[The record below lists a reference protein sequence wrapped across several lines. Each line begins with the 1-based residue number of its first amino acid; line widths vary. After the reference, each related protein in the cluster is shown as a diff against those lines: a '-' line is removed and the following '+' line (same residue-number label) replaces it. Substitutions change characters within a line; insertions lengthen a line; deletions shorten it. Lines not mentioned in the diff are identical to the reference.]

1 MKMLLGS
8 VLAAIVTTLW
18 GFLSWAVLGWHMN
31 GMHSFKSEAVVAEVL
46 RENAT
51 NGHGI
56 YMLPWRQE
64 PRADTPAEE
73 KARMERKNTEAMN
86 GGPYAYAIVRPGK
99 AVVSMSKNVLLSLLR
114 GFIAALILS
123 ALMHHLAQPYIGRVT
138 FVAAAGAFAGLVAD
152 MPMWIW
158 FENPT
163 RQFVVDMADHVIEW
177 TLAGMVLGIFVG
189 KDPVAER

>member
-1 MKMLLGS
+1 MKVLIGS
-8 VLAAIVTTLW
+8 LLAALVTFVW
-18 GFLSWAVLGWHMN
+18 GFLSWTVLGWHEN
-31 GMHSFKSEAVVAEVL
+31 GMHSFKSEAVVAEVM

-51 NGHGI
+51 NGHAV
-56 YMLPWRQE
+56 YMLPWQQE
-64 PRADTPAEE
+64 PRADTPVEE
-73 KARMERKNTEAMN
+73 KKGMEQKFADAMN
-86 GGPYAYAIVRPGK
+86 RGPFVYAIVRPGK
-99 AVVSMSKNVLLSLLR
+99 SEVSMGKNMLLSFVR
-114 GFIAALILS
+114 GFLAALVAA

-163 RQFVVDMADHVIEW
+163 RQFVVNMADHIIEW